1 MTTSLGDW
9 NKGSVANR
17 VVIVA
22 CEIIDDRL
30 CSAMVGIF
38 GSLLVRDM
46 SLGCSTVTANSIRD
60 EGSFCQGVVRMVFGR
75 DALERLLV
83 AVLPRKR
90 WFRRR
95 LVVRSIRTAVSTL
108 TLSSRCRARALFMI
122 FLNLAT
128 FLGLPFVFVD
138 VQEYRRVDGRCFRLV
153 GVRRVFAFGGSRRNV
168 GPALA
173 FSHGPK
179 KIVVIG
185 ARLPVSLNR
194 GVGGRGWF
202 ARSLAR
208 ARDRSL
214 SRPPVLSLHFWLECF
229 FDSDGSVVVRII
241 QACQVDCIRLVD
253 PNLPRR
259 GP

>member
-17 VVIVA
+17 FVIVA
-22 CEIIDDRL
+22 CEIVDDRL

-38 GSLLVRDM
+38 GSLLARDK
-46 SLGCSTVTANSIRD
+46 SLGCSTVTANSISS
-60 EGSFCQGVVRMVFGR
+60 GVSFCGGIVRVIFGR

-95 LVVRSIRTAVSTL
+95 LVVRRIRTAVSTL
-108 TLSSRCRARALFMI
+108 TLSSRCRARALVMI

-138 VQEYRRVDGRCFRLV
+138 VQKYRCVDGRCFRLV
-153 GVRRVFAFGGSRRNV
+153 GVRRAFAFGGSRRNV

-173 FSHGPK
+173 FSYGPE

-185 ARLPVSLNR
+185 ARLLVSLSR
-194 GVGGRGWF
+194 GVGGLGWF
-202 ARSLAR
+202 VRSLAR

-214 SRPPVLSLHFWLECF
+214 SRPPVLSLHFWLEYF
-229 FDSDGSVVVRII
+229 FGNHRSVVVRII